1 MLRFIPLACVA
12 LLVCT
17 ASAGAATNPAKRL
30 DRALDRLVAMPG
42 GPMGAITIVQRG
54 SARTVHR
61 AGVSDRNGRTLIRST
76 DHMRMASTSKAFSGA
91 VALAL
96 VDQGML
102 SLDDTI
108 GQRLPTL
115 PAAWAP
121 VTLRELLDH
130 TSGLPDFTKNT
141 GYLDTLQRDPR
152 MLFLPHESLLSYVAN
167 DPLGFPPGTQFNY
180 SNSDN
185 IAVALM
191 AEQATGRGY
200 DALLASLV
208 FAPLGLKQTSLP
220 DGFRLPAPYLHGYDN
235 EGRRPQDLS
244 TVASAS
250 TVWAS
255 GGVVSSPVDANAFA
269 RGYVGR
275 RLFGQAT
282 QAEQLR
288 LVKGHSEP
296 TGPGANLAGLGIFR
310 YRTRCGT
317 VFGHTGNFPGYTQFL
332 AATLDGT
339 RSVTFS
345 ISEQLNEDMTGR
357 QLKVFNALRRAEETA
372 VCATLG

>member
-1 MLRFIPLACVA
+1 MPRVIVLACVA
-12 LLVCT
+12 LLAFA
-17 ASAGAATNPAKRL
+17 ASAGAATNAAKRL
-30 DRALDRLVAMPG
+30 DRALDRLVAMPR
-42 GPMGAITIVQRG
+42 GPMGAIAIVQRG

-61 AGVSDRNGRTLIRST
+61 AGVSDRNRRNPIRST

-121 VTLRELLDH
+121 VTLRQLLDH
-130 TSGLPDFTKNT
+130 TSGLPDFTKST
-141 GYLDTLQRDPR
+141 TYLDTLRRDTR
-152 MLFLPHESLLSYVAN
+152 TVFLPHELLLSYVA
-167 DPLGFPPGTQFNY
+167 DQPPLFPPGTQFNY

-185 IAVALM
+185 IVVALM
-191 AEQATGRGY
+191 AEQATGRPY

-208 FAPLGLKQTSLP
+208 YEPLGLNETSLP
-220 DGFRLPAPYLHGYDN
+220 DGFHLPAPYLHGYDN
-235 EGRRPQDLS
+235 QGARPQDLS
-244 TVASAS
+244 IVASAS
-250 TVWAS
+250 AVWAS
-255 GGVVSSPVDANAFA
+255 GGVVSSPLDANAFA

-275 RLFGQAT
+275 KLFGQAT

-317 VFGHTGNFPGYTQFL
+317 VYGHTGNFPGYTQFL

-345 ISEQLNEDMTGR
+345 ISEQLNEEMTGR
-357 QLKVFNALRRAEETA
+357 LLKVFSALRRAEGTA
-372 VCATLG
+372 VCAAFD

>member
-1 MLRFIPLACVA
+1 MPRVIVLACVA
-12 LLVCT
+12 LLAFA
-17 ASAGAATNPAKRL
+17 ASAGAATNAAKRL
-30 DRALDRLVAMPG
+30 DRALDRLVAMPR
-42 GPMGAITIVQRG
+42 GPMGAIAIVQRG

-61 AGVSDRNGRTLIRST
+61 AGVSDRNRRNPIRST

-121 VTLRELLDH
+121 VTLRQLLDH
-130 TSGLPDFTKNT
+130 TSGLPDFTKST
-141 GYLDTLQRDPR
+141 TYLDTLRR
-152 MLFLPHESLLSYVAN
+152 NTRTVFLPHELLLSYVA
-167 DPLGFPPGTQFNY
+167 DQPPLFPPGTQFNY

-185 IAVALM
+185 IVVALM
-191 AEQATGRGY
+191 AEQATGRPY

-208 FAPLGLKQTSLP
+208 SEPLGLNETSLP
-220 DGFRLPAPYLHGYDN
+220 DGFHLPAPYLHGYDN
-235 EGRRPQDLS
+235 LGARPQDLS
-244 TVASAS
+244 IVASAS
-250 TVWAS
+250 AVWAS
-255 GGVVSSPVDANAFA
+255 GGVVSSPLDANAFA

-275 RLFGQAT
+275 KLFGQAT

-317 VFGHTGNFPGYTQFL
+317 VYGHTGNFPGYTQFL

-345 ISEQLNEDMTGR
+345 ISEQLNEEMTGR
-357 QLKVFNALRRAEETA
+357 LLKVFNALRRAEGTA
-372 VCATLG
+372 VCAAFD

>member
-1 MLRFIPLACVA
+1 MLRVVPLACVA

-17 ASAGAATNPAKRL
+17 ASVGAATKPAERL

-42 GPMGAITIVQRG
+42 GPMGAVAIVQRG
-54 SARTVHR
+54 SARAVHR
-61 AGVSDRNGRTLIRST
+61 AGVSDRDGRTLIRGT

-96 VDQGML
+96 VDRGML

-108 GQRLPTL
+108 GQRLPAL

-121 VTLRELLDH
+121 ISLRQLLEH

-141 GYLDTLQRDPR
+141 AYLDALGRDPR

-167 DPLGFPPGTQFNY
+167 DPLGLPPGTQFNY

-200 DALLASLV
+200 DALLAALV
-208 FAPLGLKQTSLP
+208 FEPLGLNGTSLP
-220 DGFRLPAPYLHGYDN
+220 DGFRLPTPYLHGYDN
-235 EGRRPQDLS
+235 QGRRPQDLS

-250 TVWAS
+250 AVWAS
-255 GGVVSSPVDANAFA
+255 GGVVSTPADANAFA

-317 VFGHTGNFPGYTQFL
+317 VYGHTGNFPGYTQFL

-372 VCATLG
+372 VCASLG

>member
-1 MLRFIPLACVA
+1 MPRVIVLACVA
-12 LLVCT
+12 LLDFA
-17 ASAGAATNPAKRL
+17 ASAGAATNAAKRL
-30 DRALDRLVAMPG
+30 DRALDRLVAMPR
-42 GPMGAITIVQRG
+42 GPMGAIAIVQRG

-61 AGVSDRNGRTLIRST
+61 AGVSDRNRRNPIRST
-76 DHMRMASTSKAFSGA
+76 DHMRMASASKAFSGA

-121 VTLRELLDH
+121 VTLRQLLDH
-130 TSGLPDFTKNT
+130 TSGLPDFTKST
-141 GYLDTLQRDPR
+141 TYLDTLRRDTR
-152 MLFLPHESLLSYVAN
+152 TVFLPHELLLSYVA
-167 DPLGFPPGTQFNY
+167 DQPPLFPPGTQFNY

-185 IAVALM
+185 IVVALM
-191 AEQATGRGY
+191 AEQATGRPY

-208 FAPLGLKQTSLP
+208 YEPLGLNESSLP
-220 DGFRLPAPYLHGYDN
+220 DGFHLPAPYLHGYDN
-235 EGRRPQDLS
+235 QGARPQDLS
-244 TVASAS
+244 IVASAS
-250 TVWAS
+250 AVWAS
-255 GGVVSSPVDANAFA
+255 GGVVSSPLDANAFA

-275 RLFGQAT
+275 KLFGQAT

-317 VFGHTGNFPGYTQFL
+317 VYGHTGNFPGYTQFL

-345 ISEQLNEDMTGR
+345 ISEQLNEEMTGR
-357 QLKVFNALRRAEETA
+357 LLKVFSALRRAEGTA
-372 VCATLG
+372 VCAAFD

>member
-1 MLRFIPLACVA
+1 MPRVIVLACVA
-12 LLVCT
+12 LLAFA
-17 ASAGAATNPAKRL
+17 ASAGAATNAAKRL
-30 DRALDRLVAMPG
+30 DRALDRLVAMPR
-42 GPMGAITIVQRG
+42 GPMGAIAIVQRG

-61 AGVSDRNGRTLIRST
+61 AGVSDRNRRNPIRST
-76 DHMRMASTSKAFSGA
+76 DHMRMASASKAFSGA

-121 VTLRELLDH
+121 VTLRQLLDH
-130 TSGLPDFTKNT
+130 TSGLPDFTRST
-141 GYLDTLQRDPR
+141 TYLDTLRRDTR
-152 MLFLPHESLLSYVAN
+152 TVFLPHELLLSYVA
-167 DPLGFPPGTQFNY
+167 DQPPLFPPGTQFNY

-185 IAVALM
+185 IVVALM
-191 AEQATGRGY
+191 AEQATGRPY

-208 FAPLGLKQTSLP
+208 YEPLGLNETSLP
-220 DGFRLPAPYLHGYDN
+220 DGFHLPAPYLHGYDN
-235 EGRRPQDLS
+235 QGARPQDLS
-244 TVASAS
+244 IVASAS
-250 TVWAS
+250 AVWAS
-255 GGVVSSPVDANAFA
+255 GGVVSSPLDANAFA

-275 RLFGQAT
+275 KLFGQAT
-282 QAEQLR
+282 QAQQLR

-317 VFGHTGNFPGYTQFL
+317 VYGHTGNFPGYTQFL

-345 ISEQLNEDMTGR
+345 ISEQLNEEMTGR
-357 QLKVFNALRRAEETA
+357 LLKVFNALRRAEGTA
-372 VCATLG
+372 VCAAFD

>member
-1 MLRFIPLACVA
+1 MRRVIVLACVA
-12 LLVCT
+12 LLAFA
-17 ASAGAATNPAKRL
+17 ASAGAATNAAKRL
-30 DRALDRLVAMPG
+30 DRALDRLVAMPR
-42 GPMGAITIVQRG
+42 GPMGAIAIVQRG

-61 AGVSDRNGRTLIRST
+61 AGVSDRNRRNPIRST

-121 VTLRELLDH
+121 ATLRQLLDH
-130 TSGLPDFTKNT
+130 TSGLPDFTKST
-141 GYLDTLQRDPR
+141 TYLDTLRRDTR
-152 MLFLPHESLLSYVAN
+152 TVFLPHELLLSYVA
-167 DPLGFPPGTQFNY
+167 DQPPLFPPGTQFNY

-185 IAVALM
+185 IVVALM
-191 AEQATGRGY
+191 VEQATGRPY

-208 FAPLGLKQTSLP
+208 YEPLGLNETSLP
-220 DGFRLPAPYLHGYDN
+220 DGFHLPAPYLHGYDN
-235 EGRRPQDLS
+235 QGARPQDLS
-244 TVASAS
+244 IVASAS
-250 TVWAS
+250 AVWAS
-255 GGVVSSPVDANAFA
+255 GGVVSSPLDANAFA

-275 RLFGQAT
+275 KLFGQAT

-317 VFGHTGNFPGYTQFL
+317 VYGHTGNFPGYTQFL

-345 ISEQLNEDMTGR
+345 ISEQLNEEMTGR
-357 QLKVFNALRRAEETA
+357 LLKVFNALRRAEGTA
-372 VCATLG
+372 VCAAFD